1 MKRASYL
8 DSNSSARSSS
18 QSPSMSAGLSEFE
31 SAFEVNDDVV
41 LLQSLWRTEFHA
53 PELLPYQ
60 EELVESIKQLL
71 DDQQVAL

>member
-1 MKRASYL
+1 
-8 DSNSSARSSS
+8 
-18 QSPSMSAGLSEFE
+18 MSAGLSEFE